1 MKRNLG
7 IAAVIGVLLS
17 ASNRAKQR
25 IRHTSCKDHL
35 PATAQSLQLISM
47 SLAAGWQKFKLRL
60 KNKIDLPRV
69 WKRLFYPENHMSLTS
84 LAIRYKGVVAVL
96 IGLIAVFGYQA
107 ISELPLQLLPNIE
120 RPQIT
125 IYNNW
130 RSAAP
135 QEVEEAIVQPQEEV
149 LRFNSGVEDI
159 VSSTSRGFGQI
170 QLNYQLGFDM
180 SQALLDVVNRLN
192 QAPARPLD
200 SGEPF
205 VASGGDSGLPGA
217 ASVLVYATETNNVK
231 DMIEYQDLIEEVVE
245 PRLSRIPGVAQV
257 NLNARRPRE
266 VNVIVDPF
274 KMTMMGVQVSD
285 VVTALNRARDI
296 SGGFADVGRRRYTVR
311 FLGEQEVAQIGR
323 LVVGWR
329 NEQPVYLDD
338 VGRVD
343 IDYAENNGV
352 SLRNGY
358 QSYYIAVSRRND
370 ANTVEVLDAINVAIA
385 ELNEGPLKKADLR
398 MQLSFD
404 ASLHIR
410 RAISLVQNNLLL
422 GVLLSVGVLFY
433 FLRSARATLVIT
445 LTVPVSLLVAFV
457 CLKALNLTLNVIS
470 LAGLAFAVGLVM
482 DAAIIVQE
490 NIYRLRQEGMNM
502 TDAVKEGC
510 SQVSGALFS
519 STMTTVAIF
528 VPILFMQGIEGQL
541 FKDLAIAIS
550 VAVTASMFSALTLL
564 PVVTLGWQRLNLRED
579 QHAGA
584 WKRLSDFSTR
594 LTASPARC
602 AAWVLGLIGTAVI
615 SGYLLMPKVDFL
627 PRANIDAISVF
638 FNIPAGM
645 NVKTIQEE
653 LAPDVVAR
661 LKPYYDG
668 EKLPKIRAYNF
679 ASFNGF
685 ATQVYVYPEDPNSV
699 GELIEKLR
707 TEILVGIPD
716 VTPYVNQGTM
726 LQVDNGGGRGINV
739 DLQGNDLQSLLKAA
753 RKGQELISGFWE
765 GTNVYANGGLDMSE
779 PELRFVPDDRRINTA
794 GIDRMTLGSAIR
806 AYTGGL
812 FAGEYFDGNERMD
825 MIVRTEKWQSPE
837 ALLALPIATP
847 GAGIQKIGDLVALER
862 SVGPTQ
868 LSRVNGRRTV
878 TLTVIPPEEI
888 TLEEALEKLEAEAT
902 PALEAELPA
911 GGAVKYRGSADR
923 LKQALSEV
931 FKNFSLSLLIL
942 FMIMATL
949 FKSMKDS
956 LLVLLVMPVALAGGL
971 AGLRLLN
978 LVSFQSLD
986 MLTMIG
992 FIILLGLVV
1001 NNAILLVDQ
1010 TRRAERDG
1018 MDTSAAV
1025 AEAIR
1030 IRARPIFMSSMTS
1043 IFGMLPLMMIPGIG
1057 SEIYRGLATVIVGG
1071 MCVSGLAT
1079 LILMP
1084 ALLKLQASSLVS
1096 LPQFSFFRHG
1106 HRQQGV
1112 N

>member
-1 MKRNLG
+1 
-7 IAAVIGVLLS
+7 
-17 ASNRAKQR
+17 
-25 IRHTSCKDHL
+25 
-35 PATAQSLQLISM
+35 
-47 SLAAGWQKFKLRL
+47 
-60 KNKIDLPRV
+60 
-69 WKRLFYPENHMSLTS
+69 MSLTS
-84 LAIRYKGVVAVL
+84 LATRYKGVVAVL
-96 IGLIAVFGYQA
+96 VGLIVIFG
-107 ISELPLQLLPNIE
+107 
-120 RPQIT
+120 
-125 IYNNW
+125 
-130 RSAAP
+130 
-135 QEVEEAIVQPQEEV
+135 
-149 LRFNSGVEDI
+149 
-159 VSSTSRGFGQI
+159 
-170 QLNYQLGFDM
+170 YQLGFDM

-200 SGEPF
+200 AGEPF

-217 ASVLVYATETNNVK
+217 ASILVYATETNPVK
-231 DMIEYQDLIEEVVE
+231 DMIEYQDLIDEVVE

-266 VNVIVDPF
+266 LNVVVDPF
-274 KMTMMGVQVSD
+274 RMTMMGVQVSD
-285 VVTALNRARDI
+285 VVTALGRARDI

-311 FLGEQEVAQIGR
+311 FLGEQDIAQLGR

-338 VGRVD
+338 VAQVEV
-343 IDYAENNGV
+343 DYAENTGV
-352 SLRNGY
+352 SLRNGF
-358 QSYYIAVSRRND
+358 QSYYISISRRND
-370 ANTVEVLDAINVAIA
+370 ANTVEVLDAINEAIA
-385 ELNEGPLKKADLR
+385 ELNAGPLAAADLR
-398 MQLSFD
+398 IQLSFD

-410 RAISLVQNNLLL
+410 RAINLVQNNLLL
-422 GVLLSVGVLFY
+422 GVLLAVGVLFY
-433 FLRSARATLVIT
+433 FLKNARATLVIT
-445 LTVPVSLLVAFV
+445 LTVPISLLVAFI
-457 CLKALNLTLNVIS
+457 CMKTLGLTLNVIS

-490 NIYRLRQEGMNM
+490 NIYRLRQEGRSMA
-502 TDAVKEGC
+502 DAVREGC

-550 VAVTASMFSALTLL
+550 VAVLASMISALTVL
-564 PVVTLGWQRLNLRED
+564 PVVTLAWQSLRLEED
-579 QHAGA
+579 QHAAA
-584 WKRLSDFSTR
+584 WSKLAALASRLMASTR
-594 LTASPARC
+594 LCLTWVIGIIG
-602 AAWVLGLIGTAVI
+602 AALVA
-615 SGYLLMPKVDFL
+615 GYLMMPKVDFL
-627 PRANIDAISVF
+627 PRANIDAIAVF
-638 FNIPAGM
+638 FNIPSGM
-645 NVKTIQEE
+645 NVKTIQDE

-685 ATQVYVYPEDPNSV
+685 ATQVYIYPEDPEAV
-699 GELIEKLR
+699 PELIEKLR
-707 TEILVGIPD
+707 GEILAGLPD
-716 VTPYVNQGTM
+716 VTPFVMQGTM
-726 LQVDNGGGRGINV
+726 LNVDNGGGRGISV
-739 DLQGNDLQSLLKAA
+739 DLQGNDLEALLKAA

-765 GTNVYANGGLDMSE
+765 GTNVFANGGLDLSE
-779 PELRFVPDDRRINTA
+779 PELRFVPNDRRVNTA
-794 GIDRMTLGSAIR
+794 GIDRMSLGSTIR

-825 MIVRTEKWQSPE
+825 MIVRTDKWQSPE
-837 ALLALPIATP
+837 ELLALPIATP
-847 GAGIQKIGDLVALER
+847 GSGIQKIGDLVSLER

-878 TLTVIPPEEI
+878 TLSVTPPEHV

-931 FKNFSLSLLIL
+931 FQNFSLSILIL

-949 FKSMKDS
+949 FKSMKDA
-956 LLVLLVMPVALAGGL
+956 LLVLLVMPVAMAGGL
-971 AGLRLLN
+971 GALQLLN

-1010 TRRAERDG
+1010 TRRAEREG
-1018 MDTSAAV
+1018 MPTEDAV
-1025 AEAIR
+1025 RQAIR

-1043 IFGMLPLMMIPGIG
+1043 IFGMLPLMLIPGIG

-1071 MCVSGLAT
+1071 MCVSGLVT
-1079 LILMP
+1079 LVLMP
-1084 ALLKLQASSLVS
+1084 ALLKLKAGSWLS
-1096 LPQFSFFRHG
+1096 LPRL
-1106 HRQQGV
+1106 
-1112 N
+1112 NPTLKEA

>member
-1 MKRNLG
+1 
-7 IAAVIGVLLS
+7 
-17 ASNRAKQR
+17 
-25 IRHTSCKDHL
+25 
-35 PATAQSLQLISM
+35 
-47 SLAAGWQKFKLRL
+47 
-60 KNKIDLPRV
+60 
-69 WKRLFYPENHMSLTS
+69 MSLTS
-84 LAIRYKGVVAVL
+84 LATRYKGVVAVL
-96 IGLIAVFGYQA
+96 VGLIVIFG
-107 ISELPLQLLPNIE
+107 
-120 RPQIT
+120 
-125 IYNNW
+125 
-130 RSAAP
+130 
-135 QEVEEAIVQPQEEV
+135 
-149 LRFNSGVEDI
+149 
-159 VSSTSRGFGQI
+159 
-170 QLNYQLGFDM
+170 YQLGFDM

-200 SGEPF
+200 AGEPF

-217 ASVLVYATETNNVK
+217 ASILVYATETNPVK
-231 DMIEYQDLIEEVVE
+231 DMIEYQDLIDEVVE

-266 VNVIVDPF
+266 LNVVVDPF
-274 KMTMMGVQVSD
+274 RMTMMGVQVSD
-285 VVTALNRARDI
+285 VVTALGRARDI

-311 FLGEQEVAQIGR
+311 FLGEQDIAQLGR

-338 VGRVD
+338 VAQVEV
-343 IDYAENNGV
+343 DYAENTGV
-352 SLRNGY
+352 SLRNGF
-358 QSYYIAVSRRND
+358 QSYYISISRRND
-370 ANTVEVLDAINVAIA
+370 ANTVEVLDAINEAIA
-385 ELNEGPLKKADLR
+385 ELNAGPLAAADLR
-398 MQLSFD
+398 IQLSFD

-410 RAISLVQNNLLL
+410 RAINLVQNNLLL
-422 GVLLSVGVLFY
+422 GVLLAVGVLFY
-433 FLRSARATLVIT
+433 FLKNARATLVIT
-445 LTVPVSLLVAFV
+445 LTVPISLLVAFI
-457 CLKALNLTLNVIS
+457 CMKTLGLTLNVIS

-490 NIYRLRQEGMNM
+490 NIYRLRQEGRSMA
-502 TDAVKEGC
+502 DAVREGC

-550 VAVTASMFSALTLL
+550 VAVLASMISALTVL
-564 PVVTLGWQRLNLRED
+564 PVVTLAWQSLRLEED
-579 QHAGA
+579 QHAAA
-584 WKRLSDFSTR
+584 WSKLAALASRLMASTR
-594 LTASPARC
+594 LCLTWVIGIIG
-602 AAWVLGLIGTAVI
+602 AALVA
-615 SGYLLMPKVDFL
+615 GYLMMPKVDFL
-627 PRANIDAISVF
+627 PRANIDAIAVF
-638 FNIPAGM
+638 FNIPSGM
-645 NVKTIQEE
+645 NVKTIQDE

-685 ATQVYVYPEDPNSV
+685 ATQVYIYPEDPEAV
-699 GELIEKLR
+699 PELIEKLR
-707 TEILVGIPD
+707 GEILAGIPD
-716 VTPYVNQGTM
+716 VTPFVMQGTM
-726 LQVDNGGGRGINV
+726 LNVDNGGGRGISV
-739 DLQGNDLQSLLKAA
+739 DLQGNDLEALLKAA

-765 GTNVYANGGLDMSE
+765 GTNVFANGGLDLSE
-779 PELRFVPDDRRINTA
+779 PELRFVPNDRRVNTA
-794 GIDRMTLGSAIR
+794 GIDRMSLGSTIR

-825 MIVRTEKWQSPE
+825 MIVRTDKWQSPE
-837 ALLALPIATP
+837 ELLALPIATP
-847 GAGIQKIGDLVALER
+847 GSGIQKIGDLVSLER

-878 TLTVIPPEEI
+878 TLSVTPPEHV

-931 FKNFSLSLLIL
+931 FQNFSLSILIL

-949 FKSMKDS
+949 FKSMKDA
-956 LLVLLVMPVALAGGL
+956 LLVLLVMPVAMAGGL
-971 AGLRLLN
+971 GALQLLN

-1010 TRRAERDG
+1010 TRRAEREG
-1018 MDTSAAV
+1018 MPTEDAV
-1025 AEAIR
+1025 RQAIR

-1043 IFGMLPLMMIPGIG
+1043 IFGMLPLMLIPGIG

-1071 MCVSGLAT
+1071 MCVSGLVT
-1079 LILMP
+1079 LVLMP
-1084 ALLKLQASSLVS
+1084 ALLKLKAGSWLS
-1096 LPQFSFFRHG
+1096 LPRL
-1106 HRQQGV
+1106 
-1112 N
+1112 NPTLKEA